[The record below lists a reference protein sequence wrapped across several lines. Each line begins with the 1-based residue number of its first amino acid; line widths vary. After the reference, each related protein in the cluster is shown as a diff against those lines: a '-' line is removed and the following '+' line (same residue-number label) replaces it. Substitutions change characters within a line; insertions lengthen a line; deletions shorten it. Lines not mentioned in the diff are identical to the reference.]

1 MLFFKVIFLSNSNFK
16 SEERFFYIIEQR
28 KTTFVAHKSEKIFL
42 KKKTFKMENVQKGQ
56 KVKYIE
62 I

>member
-16 SEERFFYIIEQR
+16 SEERFFHIIEQR

-42 KKKTFKMENVQKGQ
+42 KKTFKMENVQKGQ